1 MKAALDTEITA
12 VKLGATGT
20 IEVTK
25 QRDHP
30 DGQRFGFAIEVVKL
44 DDGKDSYVV
53 VPTDAPSPS
62 VKPSRCSRGLTV
74 FREAMQDAMLAH
86 GQEHRPAGNGLTVK
100 AVAVEDARAAHNRLY
115 VHGGD
120 GDRSEAERKAWTRA
134 LQAARGT
141 CLIGSESSY
150 GRDLI
155 WLNS

>member
-1 MKAALDTEITA
+1 KGALDTEITA
-12 VKLGATGT
+12 TKSGAAGT

-30 DGQRFGFAIEVVKL
+30 GGQRFGFAIEL
-44 DDGKDSYVV
+44 IDLSDDKSSYVV
-53 VPTDAPSPS
+53 VETDAPPAS
-62 VKPSRCSRGLTV
+62 KGSRGSRGLTV
-74 FREAMQDAMLAH
+74 LKDAINEAALAH
-86 GQEHRPAGNGLTVK
+86 GEEHRAAGNGLIVQ
-100 AVAVEDARAAHNRLY
+100 AVALEDARAAHNRLY

-141 CLIGSESSY
+141 PLIGSESSY

-155 WLNS
+155 WLIS